1 MEIRI
6 IISEII
12 SSKMYYKLLT
22 LKLAP
27 LFNSNEHFIIFDG
40 LFSIQK
46 DTIISFQDFEKSR
59 KAKEMLLSVSDPE
72 IQENIK
78 GLPFP
83 LKEYSSIQKKLGYIL
98 SKIFSFNISS
108 KTYNI
113 YILSK
118 KESNKKYI
126 QKNSLLK
133 GIRLEDGDGDKD
145 QNSENKNSENKNS

>member
-22 LKLAP
+22 LKLTP

-46 DTIISFQDFEKSR
+46 DTIISFQDFEKTK

-72 IQENIK
+72 LQENIK
-78 GLPFP
+78 DFPLP
-83 LKEYSSIQKKLGYIL
+83 LKEYSSIQKKLYSI
-98 SKIFSFNISS
+98 KNIFI
-108 KTYNI
+108 
-113 YILSK
+113 
-118 KESNKKYI
+118 
-126 QKNSLLK
+126 
-133 GIRLEDGDGDKD
+133 
-145 QNSENKNSENKNS
+145 